1 MSKTHINVGISFSNT
16 GLTHY
21 GGLYLLQ
28 QFFQSIKLRSILTQ
42 SIRFQQLNNRYSIS
56 DSMLAILYP
65 IILGLGRIET
75 NILLQQNGVFQYLA
89 SLPTYPDPTTLRRFL
104 ERFGSK
110 GLSAFQNLHDR
121 FRAHFLI
128 KPGLASSV
136 IFDLDTKV
144 LTVYGQQQGAR
155 IGFNPKKRGRPSYQP
170 LLCFE
175 GKTGDIWEGIYLSG
189 DIHPAPHTI
198 DVLERSIS
206 KLPSGIREIRMRA
219 DSAFYDHTIVEY
231 LQGIP
236 AYYAIVARATKP
248 IQQYFGGLPYDEI
261 SPGLWFAE
269 FEYKPWR
276 WNTSQRFIVV
286 RRLVPEK
293 PSWQL
298 SLFKTA
304 GYTYQVIVTNLSLK
318 PLNLWRFYNQR
329 ATGELIIRELPE
341 AYTLGKIP
349 TRDWASNQAY
359 FHMVLLAYNLIN
371 WFKRLCLPDDW
382 QRLNLQT
389 IRNRLLLVPAQ
400 LLRPQGRPILS
411 LPSSYPYSKTFIQVL
426 KNIKKLADEK
436 YNYKSNASF
445 TYKVTQDSG

>member
-1 MSKTHINVGISFSNT
+1 MTKTHKNIEISFSNT

-28 QFFQSIKLRSILTQ
+28 QFFQQIKLRSALTQ
-42 SIRFQQLNNRYSIS
+42 TIRFQQLNNRYSIS
-56 DSMLAILYP
+56 DSILAIVYP
-65 IILGLGRIET
+65 VILGLGRIET
-75 NILLQQNGVFQYLA
+75 NILLRQNGVFQYLA

-104 ERFGSK
+104 ERFGSR
-110 GLSAFQNLHDR
+110 GLTAFQNLHNR
-121 FRAHFLI
+121 FRSHLLTQPRAL
-128 KPGLASSV
+128 SSV

-189 DIHPAPHTI
+189 DIHPAPYTTEI
-198 DVLERSIS
+198 LEKSLS
-206 KLPSGIREIRMRA
+206 KLPSGIREIRVRA
-219 DSAFYDHTIVEY
+219 DSAFYDHTVAEY
-231 LQGIP
+231 IQDIP
-236 AYYAIVARATKP
+236 GFYAIVARITKP
-248 IQQYFGGLPYDEI
+248 IQRCFGSLSYEEI
-261 SPGLWFAE
+261 SPGVWMAE

-276 WNTSQRFIVV
+276 WRAPQRFIVV

-298 SLFKTA
+298 SLFKMA
-304 GYTYQVIVTNLSLK
+304 GYTYHVIVTNLSLK

-329 ATGELIIRELPE
+329 ATGELIIRELLE

-359 FHMVLLAYNLIN
+359 FHLVLFAYNLIS

-382 QRLNLQT
+382 QRLALQS

-400 LLRPQGRPILS
+400 LLRPQGRPTLS
-411 LPSSYPYSKTFIQVL
+411 LPNSYPYSKTFLDISKRIKTLTSL
-426 KNIKKLADEK
+426 KDI
-436 YNYKSNASF
+436 
-445 TYKVTQDSG
+445 

>member
-1 MSKTHINVGISFSNT
+1 MPKTHTNIGISFSNA

-28 QFFQSIKLRSILTQ
+28 QFFQRMKLRSALAHAV
-42 SIRFQQLNNRYSIS
+42 RFQQLNNRYSIS
-56 DSMLAILYP
+56 DSILAILYP
-65 IILGLGRIET
+65 IMLGLGRIET

-110 GLSAFQNLHDR
+110 GLIAFRNLHDR
-121 FRAHFLI
+121 FRGHFLI
-128 KPGLASSV
+128 KPDPVSSV

-175 GKTGDIWEGIYLSG
+175 GKTGDIWEGVYLSG
-189 DIHPAPHTI
+189 DVHPAPHTI
-198 DVLERSIS
+198 EILEKSIS
-206 KLPSGIREIRMRA
+206 MLPSGIREIRVRA
-219 DSAFYDHTIVEY
+219 DSAFYDHTIAEY
-231 LQGIP
+231 LREVP
-236 AYYAIVARATKP
+236 AFYAIVARITKP
-248 IQQYFGGLPYDEI
+248 IQRFFGGLSYEET

-276 WNTSQRFIVV
+276 WNTPQRFIVV

-298 SLFKTA
+298 SLFKMA
-304 GYTYQVIVTNLSLK
+304 GYTYHVIVTNLSLK

-329 ATGELIIRELPE
+329 ATGELIIRELLE

-349 TRDWASNQAY
+349 TRDWTSNQAY
-359 FHMVLLAYNLIN
+359 FHLVLFAYNLIN
-371 WFKRLCLPDDW
+371 WFQRLCFPDDW

-400 LLRPQGRPILS
+400 LLRPQGRPALS
-411 LPSSYPYSKTFIQVL
+411 LPSSYPYSKTFLEIS
-426 KNIKKLADEK
+426 KNINRLSYEDI
-436 YNYKSNASF
+436 F
-445 TYKVTQDSG
+445 RF

>member
-1 MSKTHINVGISFSNT
+1 VPKTHINIGISFSNT
-16 GLTHY
+16 WLTHY

-28 QFFQSIKLRSILTQ
+28 QFFQRIKLRSALTRTV
-42 SIRFQQLNNRYSIS
+42 RFQQVNNRYSTS
-56 DSMLAILYP
+56 DSILAILYP

-75 NILLQQNGVFQYLA
+75 NILLQQNGVFQYVA
-89 SLPTYPDPTTLRRFL
+89 SLPSYPDPTTLRRFL

-121 FRAHFLI
+121 FRAQFLT
-128 KPGLASSV
+128 KPDPTSSV

-175 GKTGDIWEGIYLSG
+175 GKTGDIWEGSYLPG

-206 KLPSGIREIRMRA
+206 KLPSGIREIRMRG
-219 DSAFYDHTIVEY
+219 DSAFYDRTIAEY

-248 IQQYFGGLPYDEI
+248 IQRYFGGLSYEEM
-261 SPGLWFAE
+261 SPGLWVAE

-286 RRLVPEK
+286 RRIVPEK

-298 SLFKTA
+298 SLFKMA

-329 ATGELIIRELPE
+329 ATGELIIRELLE

-389 IRNRLLLVPAQ
+389 IRNRLFLVPAQ
-400 LLRPQGRPILS
+400 LVRPRGRPILS
-411 LPSSYPYSKTFIQVL
+411 LPSSYPYSKTFIQVF
-426 KNIKKLADEK
+426 KNIKALANEK
-436 YNYKSNASF
+436 YDYKSNASF
-445 TYKVTQDSG
+445 N

>member
-1 MSKTHINVGISFSNT
+1 MPKTHTHIDLSFSNT

-21 GGLYLLQ
+21 GGLFLLQ
-28 QFFQSIKLRSILTQ
+28 QFFQKIKLRSAL
-42 SIRFQQLNNRYSIS
+42 SHAIRFQQLNNRYSIS
-56 DSMLAILYP
+56 DSILAILYP

-110 GLSAFQNLHDR
+110 GLPAFKNLHNR
-121 FRAHFLI
+121 FRAHLLM
-128 KPGLASSV
+128 KPDPLSSA

-175 GKTGDIWEGIYLSG
+175 GNTGDIWEGIYLSG
-189 DIHPAPHTI
+189 DAHPAPHTVDI
-198 DVLERSIS
+198 LSKSIS
-206 KLPSGIREIRMRA
+206 MLPAGIREIRIRGDA
-219 DSAFYDHTIVEY
+219 AFYDHSIAEY
-231 LQGIP
+231 LQEVP
-236 AYYAIVARATKP
+236 AFYAIVARITKP
-248 IQQYFGGLPYDEI
+248 IQKYFGALSYEET

-269 FEYKPWR
+269 FEYKPFR
-276 WNTSQRFIVV
+276 WSTTQRFIVLR
-286 RRLVPEK
+286 RRLPEK

-298 SLFKTA
+298 SLFKMA
-304 GYTYQVIVTNLSLK
+304 GYTYHVIVTNLSLK
-318 PLNLWRFYNQR
+318 PINLWRFYNQR
-329 ATGELIIRELPE
+329 ATGELIIRELLE

-349 TRDWASNQAY
+349 RGDWVSNQAY
-359 FHMVLLAYNLIN
+359 FHLVLLAYNLIN
-371 WFKRLCLPDDW
+371 WFRRFCLPDDW

-400 LLRPQGRPILS
+400 LVRPQGRPTLS
-411 LPSSYPYSKTFIQVL
+411 LPNSYPYAKTFLEISKTISQLPQGILLTF
-426 KNIKKLADEK
+426 
-436 YNYKSNASF
+436 
-445 TYKVTQDSG
+445 

>member
-1 MSKTHINVGISFSNT
+1 MPKTHTNIGISFSNI

-28 QFFQSIKLRSILTQ
+28 QFFQRIKLRSALTHTV
-42 SIRFQQLNNRYSIS
+42 RFQQLNNRYSIS
-56 DSMLAILYP
+56 DSILAILYP

-75 NILLQQNGVFQYLA
+75 NILLQQNGVFQYLV

-104 ERFGSK
+104 ERFGSQ
-110 GLSAFQNLHDR
+110 GLTAFRNLHDR
-121 FRAHFLI
+121 FRGHFLM
-128 KPGLASSV
+128 KPDPVSSV

-144 LTVYGQQQGAR
+144 LTVYGQQQGAK

-175 GKTGDIWEGIYLSG
+175 GKTGDIWKGIYLSG
-189 DIHPAPHTI
+189 DVHPAPHTI
-198 DVLERSIS
+198 EILEKSIWM
-206 KLPSGIREIRMRA
+206 LPSGIREIRVRA
-219 DSAFYDHTIVEY
+219 DSAFYDHTIAEY
-231 LQGIP
+231 LQEVP
-236 AYYAIVARATKP
+236 AFYAIVARITKP
-248 IQQYFGGLPYDEI
+248 IQRYFGGLSYEEI

-276 WNTSQRFIVV
+276 WNTPQRFIVV
-286 RRLVPEK
+286 RRLIPEK

-298 SLFKTA
+298 SLFKMA
-304 GYTYQVIVTNLSLK
+304 GYTYHVIVTNLSLK

-329 ATGELIIRELPE
+329 ATGELIIRELLE

-359 FHMVLLAYNLIN
+359 FHLVLLAYNLVN
-371 WFKRLCLPDDW
+371 WFQRLCLPEDW

-400 LLRPQGRPILS
+400 LLRPQGRPTLS
-411 LPSSYPYSKTFIQVL
+411 LPSSYPYSKTFLEIS
-426 KNIKKLADEK
+426 KKISKL
-436 YNYKSNASF
+436 
-445 TYKVTQDSG
+445 TYESIFRF

>member
-1 MSKTHINVGISFSNT
+1 MPKTHTNIGLSFTNT

-28 QFFQSIKLRSILTQ
+28 QFFQRIKLRSALAHT
-42 SIRFQQLNNRYSIS
+42 IRFQQINNRYSTS
-56 DSMLAILYP
+56 DSILAILYP
-65 IILGLGRIET
+65 VILGLGRIET
-75 NILLQQNGVFQYLA
+75 NILLQQNGVFQYVA

-104 ERFGSK
+104 ERFGVK
-110 GLSAFQNLHDR
+110 ALSAFQNLHDG
-121 FRAHFLI
+121 FRAQFLM
-128 KPGLASSV
+128 KPDPTSSV

-144 LTVYGQQQGAR
+144 LTVYGQQQGAKV
-155 IGFNPKKRGRPSYQP
+155 GFNPKKRGRPSYQP

-175 GKTGDIWEGIYLSG
+175 GKTGDIWEGSYLSG

-206 KLPSGIREIRMRA
+206 KLPSGIRQIRMRA
-219 DSAFYDHTIVEY
+219 DSAFYDHTIAEY
-231 LQGIP
+231 LQEIP
-236 AYYAIVARATKP
+236 ADYAIVARATKP
-248 IQQYFGGLPYDEI
+248 IQQYFGGLSYEAI
-261 SPGLWFAE
+261 SPGLWVAE

-304 GYTYQVIVTNLSLK
+304 GFTYQVIVTNLSLK

-329 ATGELIIRELPE
+329 ATGELIIRELLE

-349 TRDWASNQAY
+349 TRDWVSNQAY

-400 LLRPQGRPILS
+400 LVRPRGRPILS
-411 LPSSYPYSKTFIQVL
+411 LPSSYPYSKTFIQVF
-426 KNIKKLADEK
+426 KNITKLANEK
-436 YNYKSNASF
+436 
-445 TYKVTQDSG
+445 

>member
-1 MSKTHINVGISFSNT
+1 MPKTHKNIPILFSNA

-28 QFFQSIKLRSILTQ
+28 QFFQSIKLRSALTQ
-42 SIRFQQLNNRYSIS
+42 TIRFRQLNNLYSIS
-56 DSMLAILYP
+56 DSILAILYP

-104 ERFGSK
+104 ERFGSR
-110 GLSAFQNLHDR
+110 GLTAFQNIHDR
-121 FRAHFLI
+121 FRDYFLM
-128 KPGLASSV
+128 KPDPLSSV

-144 LTVYGQQQGAR
+144 LTVYGQQEGAKV
-155 IGFNPKKRGRPSYQP
+155 GFNPKKRGRPSYQP

-198 DVLERSIS
+198 DILERSIS
-206 KLPSGIREIRMRA
+206 KLPSGIREIRMRG
-219 DSAFYDHTIVEY
+219 DSAFYDHTIAEY
-231 LQGIP
+231 LQEVP
-236 AYYAIVARATKP
+236 AFYSIVARITKP
-248 IQQYFGGLPYDEI
+248 IQHYFGSLRYEEI
-261 SPGLWFAE
+261 FPGFWVSE

-276 WNTSQRFIVV
+276 WKTSQRFIVV
-286 RRLVPEK
+286 RRLIPEK

-298 SLFKTA
+298 SLFKMA
-304 GYTYQVIVTNLSLK
+304 GYTYHVIVTNLSLK

-329 ATGELIIRELPE
+329 ATGELIIRELLE

-349 TRDWASNQAY
+349 TKQWASNQAY
-359 FHMVLLAYNLIN
+359 FHLVLFAFNLIN
-371 WFKRLCLPDDW
+371 WFKRLCLPTDW

-389 IRNRLLLVPAQ
+389 IRNRLFLVPAQ
-400 LLRPQGRPILS
+400 LVRSQGKPALS
-411 LPSSYPYSKTFIQVL
+411 LPNSYPYAKTFTQIL
-426 KNIKKLADEK
+426 RNIKNVHE
-436 YNYKSNASF
+436 NYFLHPKQTIS
-445 TYKVTQDSG
+445 